1 MSDQAA
7 ELRGLVRRARGQG
20 EPACRLT
27 GRSVQPDAVRIV
39 AVTSGKG
46 GVGKTNFVVNLA
58 VALADAGM
66 RVTILDADLGL
77 ANVDVLLGMT
87 VRHNLH
93 HVINGTLSLAD
104 IVLPGPRGIE
114 VIPGASGLRDIAD
127 MKESARHGLIESLSD
142 AVRDRDLLLIDTAAG
157 VSRNVLDFV
166 LAAQEVILL
175 TVPEP
180 TAMTDAYAM
189 IKLISRSN
197 PDAAVRVVVNQ
208 TPNRQEAESVVE
220 QLNLL
225 SRRFLSFSVDP
236 LGYVPYDQSVVKA
249 VRRRQ
254 PFVLAYPH
262 SPASAAI
269 SSIAADLRGLPTPRG
284 YEPGVALFI
293 RRLLRAPASDYLL

>member
-7 ELRGLVRRARGQG
+7 ELRGLVRQARGQG
-20 EPACRLT
+20 EPACRQT

-127 MKESARHGLIESLSD
+127 MKESARRRLIESLSD

-208 TPNRQEAESVVE
+208 TPSRQEAESVVE

-225 SRRFLSFSVDP
+225 SRRFLNFSVDP
-236 LGYVPYDQSVVKA
+236 LGYVPHDQSVVKA
-249 VRRRQ
+249 VRKRQ

-262 SPASAAI
+262 SPASSAV

-284 YEPGVALFI
+284 HEPGVALFI
-293 RRLLRAPASDYLL
+293 RRLLKAPASDYLL

>member
-7 ELRGLVRRARGQG
+7 ELRGLVRQFQRQSESVSRK
-20 EPACRLT
+20 T
-27 GRSVQPDAVRIV
+27 GRKSQPDAARIV

-46 GVGKTNFVVNLA
+46 GVGKTNLVVNLA

-77 ANVDVLLGMT
+77 ANVDVLLGLT

-104 IVLPGPRGIE
+104 IILPGPRGIE

-127 MKESARHGLIESLSD
+127 MKESARNRFIESISD

-157 VSRNVLDFV
+157 VTRNVLDFV

-197 PDAAVRVVVNQ
+197 PDAAVRVVVNLA
-208 TPNRQEAESVVE
+208 PNRQEAESAVE

-236 LGYVPYDQSVVKA
+236 LGYVPHDQSVMKA
-249 VRRRQ
+249 VRKRQ
-254 PFVLAYPH
+254 PFVLAYPY
-262 SPASAAI
+262 SPASTAVA
-269 SSIAADLRGLPTPRG
+269 SIAGDLTGLPTPRG
-284 YEPGVALFI
+284 YEPGVTLFI
-293 RRLLRAPASDYLL
+293 RRLLRTSASDYLL

>member
-7 ELRGLVRRARGQG
+7 ELRGLVRRVRGHDVS
-20 EPACRLT
+20 AHRKA
-27 GRSVQPDAVRIV
+27 GRKGQPDAARIV

-58 VALADAGM
+58 VALADMGM

-77 ANVDVLLGMT
+77 ANVDVLLGLT

-93 HVINGTLSLAD
+93 HVINGTLSLSD
-104 IVLPGPRGIE
+104 IVLSGPRGIE

-127 MKESARHGLIESLSD
+127 MRESARRRLIESLSD
-142 AVRDRDLLLIDTAAG
+142 VVRDRDLLLIDTAAG
-157 VSRNVLDFV
+157 VSANVLDFV

-189 IKLISRSN
+189 IKLISRAN
-197 PDAAVRVVVNQ
+197 PDAAVRVVVNLESS
-208 TPNRQEAESVVE
+208 RQEAESVVE

-225 SRRFLSFSVDP
+225 SERFLSFSVEP
-236 LGYVPYDQSVVKA
+236 LGYVPHDQSVMKA
-249 VRRRQ
+249 VRKRQ
-254 PFVLAYPH
+254 PFVLAYPY
-262 SPASAAI
+262 SPASTAVV
-269 SSIAADLRGLPTPRG
+269 SIARDLGGLPMPTG
-284 YEPGVALFI
+284 YEPGVAPFI

>member
-7 ELRGLVRRARGQG
+7 ELRGLVRQARGQG
-20 EPACRLT
+20 EPISRQT
-27 GRSVQPDAVRIV
+27 GRSGQPDSVRIV

-77 ANVDVLLGMT
+77 ANVDVLLGMS
-87 VRHNLH
+87 VRHSLH
-93 HVINGTLSLAD
+93 HVINGTLSLVD

-127 MKESARHGLIESLSD
+127 MKESARHRLIESLSD

-208 TPNRQEAESVVE
+208 TPSRQEAESVVE

-236 LGYVPYDQSVVKA
+236 LGYVPHDQSVVKA

-269 SSIAADLRGLPTPRG
+269 ASIAADLRGLPTPRG

>member
-7 ELRGLVRRARGQG
+7 ELRGLVRQFQGQS
-20 EPACRLT
+20 ESVSRKT
-27 GRSVQPDAVRIV
+27 GRKSQPDAARIV

-46 GVGKTNFVVNLA
+46 GVGKTNLVVNLA

-77 ANVDVLLGMT
+77 ANVDVLLGLT

-104 IVLPGPRGIE
+104 IILPGPRGIE

-127 MKESARHGLIESLSD
+127 MQESARNRFIESISD

-157 VSRNVLDFV
+157 VTRNVLDFV

-197 PDAAVRVVVNQ
+197 PDAAVRVVVNLA
-208 TPNRQEAESVVE
+208 PNRQEAESAVE

-236 LGYVPYDQSVVKA
+236 LGYVPHDQSVMKA
-249 VRRRQ
+249 VRKRQ
-254 PFVLAYPH
+254 PFVLAYPY
-262 SPASAAI
+262 SPASTAVA
-269 SSIAADLRGLPTPRG
+269 SIAGDLTGLPTPRG

-293 RRLLRAPASDYLL
+293 RRLLRTSASDYLL

>member
-7 ELRGLVRRARGQG
+7 ELRGLVRQFRGQG
-20 EPACRLT
+20 ELACRQT
-27 GRSVQPDAVRIV
+27 GRSGQP
-39 AVTSGKG
+39 
-46 GVGKTNFVVNLA
+46 NFVVNLA
-58 VALADAGM
+58 VALAGAGM

-104 IVLPGPRGIE
+104 IVLPGPSGIE

-127 MKESARHGLIESLSD
+127 MKESARRTLIESLSV

-157 VSRNVLDFV
+157 VSKNVLDFV

-175 TVPEP
+175 TMPEP

-208 TPNRQEAESVVE
+208 TPTRQEAESVVE

-236 LGYVPYDQSVVKA
+236 LGYVPHDQSVAKA
-249 VRRRQ
+249 VRKRQ

-262 SPASAAI
+262 SPASAAVA
-269 SSIAADLRGLPTPRG
+269 SIAADLRGLPTPKG
-284 YEPGVALFI
+284 YEPGVAMFI
-293 RRLLRAPASDYLL
+293 RRLLKSPASDYLL

>member
-7 ELRGLVRRARGQG
+7 ELRGLVRQFQGQR
-20 EPACRLT
+20 EPVSQKT
-27 GRSVQPDAVRIV
+27 GRKSQPEAARIV

-46 GVGKTNFVVNLA
+46 GVGKTNLVVNLA

-77 ANVDVLLGMT
+77 ANVDVLLGLT
-87 VRHNLH
+87 ARHNLH

-104 IVLPGPRGIE
+104 IILRGPHGVE

-127 MKESARHGLIESLSD
+127 MKESTRNRFIESISD

-157 VSRNVLDFV
+157 VTRNVLDFV

-197 PDAAVRVVVNQ
+197 PDAAVRVVVNLA
-208 TPNRQEAESVVE
+208 PGRQEAESAVE

-225 SRRFLSFSVDP
+225 SRRFLNFSVDP
-236 LGYVPYDQSVVKA
+236 LGYVPHDQSVVKA
-249 VRRRQ
+249 VRKRQ
-254 PFVLAYPH
+254 PFVLAYPY
-262 SPASAAI
+262 SPASTAVT
-269 SSIAADLRGLPTPRG
+269 SIAANLRGLPAPSG

-293 RRLLRAPASDYLL
+293 RRLLRTPASDYLL

>member
-7 ELRGLVRRARGQG
+7 ELRGLVRQFQRQSESVSRK
-20 EPACRLT
+20 T
-27 GRSVQPDAVRIV
+27 GRKSQPDAARIV

-46 GVGKTNFVVNLA
+46 GVGKTNLVVNLA

-77 ANVDVLLGMT
+77 ANVDVLLGLT

-104 IVLPGPRGIE
+104 IILPGPRGIE

-127 MKESARHGLIESLSD
+127 MKESARNRFIESISD

-157 VSRNVLDFV
+157 VTRNVLDFV

-197 PDAAVRVVVNQ
+197 PDAAVRVVVNLA
-208 TPNRQEAESVVE
+208 PNRQEAESAVE

-236 LGYVPYDQSVVKA
+236 LGYVPHDQSVMKA
-249 VRRRQ
+249 VRKRQ
-254 PFVLAYPH
+254 PFVLAYPY
-262 SPASAAI
+262 SPASTAVA
-269 SSIAADLRGLPTPRG
+269 SIAGDLTGLPTPRG

-293 RRLLRAPASDYLL
+293 RRLLRTSASDYLL